1 MKAFTP
7 LAVLISALLLQGC
20 VGAVVVGSAAVGTK
34 AATDPRTVGTQVDDS
49 TLELRVN
56 SALSKDE
63 QIKKQA
69 RINVTAYQGKVLLV
83 GQAPTTDLSSRAKQI
98 AMGVDGATEVYNEIR
113 QGQPIGMGTAAS
125 DTWITSKVRTQLLSS
140 DQVKSSNVKVT
151 TENGEVFLLGLV
163 TDREGRAA
171 ADIASRVSGERVVIG
186 SHHFVFEDEHCTIPE
201 DEREK
206 FDNLE
211 PEYSHL
217 YLAASGHLAGVICI
231 ADPLRPEASRV
242 LRALRGLGITN
253 TVMMTGDSE
262 RTAAAIAKQVG
273 VDQFFAEVL
282 PEDKAAFVQ
291 KAKSEGHTVVMIG
304 DGINDSPALSAA
316 DVGIAINSGAAIARE
331 IADVTIKA
339 DSLEELVILKTIA
352 NSLQRRVSA
361 NYRFVLTFNSALI
374 ALGAM
379 GILQPASSAM
389 LHNLS
394 TIGISLKSMTNL
406 IPEEKAQKALAE
418 KN

>member
-34 AATDPRTVGTQVDDS
+34 AATDPRTVGTQVDDG

-69 RINVTAYQGKVLLV
+69 RINVTAYQGKSCWWVR
-83 GQAPTTDLSSRAKQI
+83 PTTDLASRAKQI

-171 ADIASRVSGERVVIG
+171 ADIASRVSGVKHV
-186 SHHFVFEDEHCTIPE
+186 T
-201 DEREK
+201 
-206 FDNLE
+206 
-211 PEYSHL
+211 
-217 YLAASGHLAGVICI
+217 
-231 ADPLRPEASRV
+231 
-242 LRALRGLGITN
+242 
-253 TVMMTGDSE
+253 
-262 RTAAAIAKQVG
+262 TA
-273 VDQFFAEVL
+273 F
-282 PEDKAAFVQ
+282 
-291 KAKSEGHTVVMIG
+291 TMI
-304 DGINDSPALSAA
+304 
-316 DVGIAINSGAAIARE
+316 
-331 IADVTIKA
+331 K
-339 DSLEELVILKTIA
+339 
-352 NSLQRRVSA
+352 
-361 NYRFVLTFNSALI
+361 
-374 ALGAM
+374 
-379 GILQPASSAM
+379 
-389 LHNLS
+389 
-394 TIGISLKSMTNL
+394 
-406 IPEEKAQKALAE
+406 
-418 KN
+418 